1 MMSCNKTVY
10 KSFNSPN
17 PNGVKVICASPQL
30 LDGVLSGVAE
40 LVEAGA
46 EVSDVVLEVVHLQL
60 ERVLL
65 EGLVRHVQVIRPILK

>member
-1 MMSCNKTVY
+1 
-10 KSFNSPN
+10 
-17 PNGVKVICASPQL
+17 
-30 LDGVLSGVAE
+30 
-40 LVEAGA
+40 VEAGA